1 MTIEPIYSERD
12 YLAPTVYKRSGVLLT
27 SSWNYYNSLAD
38 AVNKYWFL
46 NQRGSTNPAPVG
58 YVTFTPDTSAQTFG
72 INCDFY
78 IFLDNKWQLTTYKY
92 LRGLSTYPPM
102 VFRFTTREGN
112 GPYYAIF
119 DPKTFALSATAV
131 DSVSSEKLAALDG
144 FYREVQLMK
153 YRYNSLAGF
162 LNTLAQ
168 KPLTPTEQTIF
179 NQGVLK
185 LQNMGSQMQT
195 LKGIEISFTTSGAV
209 LNGFGGRV
217 GIIPFLIIA
226 IVAILAAATAWTITS
241 IIDMQQRTKQINDTY
256 ELNKWVATK
265 KAEIAAQVN
274 SGALTQPQAQEIY
287 STLDGA
293 TASANKIAANA
304 SSSTGIFGEV
314 TGLVK
319 WGLLGYVVI
328 MGMGLLK
335 HNKTVPA

>member
-1 MTIEPIYSERD
+1 MTVEPTFSERD
-12 YLAPTVYKRSGVLLT
+12 YLAPTVYKKSGVLLS

-38 AVNKYWFL
+38 AVNKYWYL
-46 NQRGSTNPAPVG
+46 NNRGSTNPAPVG
-58 YVTFTPDTSAQTFG
+58 SVTFLPDTTAQTMG

-78 IFLDNKWQLTTYKY
+78 IFQDNKWQLTTYKY
-92 LRGLSTYPPM
+92 LRGLASYPPM
-102 VFRFTTREGN
+102 VFRFITREGN

-119 DPKTFALSATAV
+119 DPKTFGLSATAI
-131 DSVSSEKLAALDG
+131 DSVSSEKLTALDG

-185 LQNMGSQMQT
+185 LQNMGAQMQT

-209 LNGFGGRV
+209 LNGFGRV
-217 GIIPFLIIA
+217 GIIPFVIIA
-226 IVAILAAATAWTITS
+226 IVAILAAATAWTITA

-256 ELNKWVATK
+256 ELNKWVAQK
-265 KAEIAAQVN
+265 KTEIAAQVN
-274 SGALTQPQAQEIY
+274 SGTMTPQQAQEVY
-287 STLDGA
+287 KTLDSA
-293 TASANKIAANA
+293 TDSANKIAANA

-319 WGLLGYVVI
+319 WGLLGYVVV

-335 HNKTVPA
+335 KNKTATA